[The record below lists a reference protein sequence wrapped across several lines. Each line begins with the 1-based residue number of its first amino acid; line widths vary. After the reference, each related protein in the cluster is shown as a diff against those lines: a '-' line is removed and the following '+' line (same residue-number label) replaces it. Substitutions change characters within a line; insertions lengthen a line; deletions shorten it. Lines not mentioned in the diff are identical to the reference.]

1 MTPIELRK
9 KGFQAL
15 VDALGC
21 VDAVRFIQ
29 QCTPGNGD
37 YTEERHQW
45 LEQLSFDD
53 FRAYVQR
60 QAQPKSSSLDENS
73 KSDVVN

>member
-1 MTPIELRK
+1 MTPTELRK
-9 KGFQAL
+9 RGFKAL

-29 QCTPGNGD
+29 QYAPGDGD
-37 YTEERHQW
+37 YTKERHEW
-45 LEQLSFDD
+45 LEQLSIDD

-60 QAQPKSSSLDENS
+60 QPQQRSSSQD
-73 KSDVVN
+73 DG